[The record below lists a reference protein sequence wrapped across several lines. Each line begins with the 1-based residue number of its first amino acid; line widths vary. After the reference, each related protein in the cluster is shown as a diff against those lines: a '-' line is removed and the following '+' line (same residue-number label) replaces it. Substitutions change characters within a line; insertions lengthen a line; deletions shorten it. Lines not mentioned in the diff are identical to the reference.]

1 MYENQN
7 QSNRR
12 GHIAAIIMALIIG
25 ILGTMWNLNNQKL
38 RDSET
43 VVPSPAIGTGLTV
56 HFIDVGEGDSI
67 LLTCGKQTMLV
78 DAGSETA
85 GDDVVDYLRAQGVAK
100 IDYLVSTHPHRDHCG
115 GLAEVVQNYPVKTA
129 YSPVTESDNEY
140 FSNFAS
146 AAAKAKLDITVPAA
160 DDTFTLGDATV
171 TVLGPRGDY
180 ESLDNVNNMSLVLR
194 VDYGA
199 TAFLLTGDMEY
210 AEETA
215 LLDAGCDVGCN
226 VLKAGHHGSEDST
239 GYRLLSAAGPDTCVI
254 SCGEGN
260 DYGHP
265 HDRLLSRLEDAG
277 VEILRTDQNGT
288 VVCVS
293 DGSTVTTGYERAPEG

>member
-7 QSNRR
+7 QSNHR

-25 ILGTMWNLNNQKL
+25 ILGTLWNLNNQKL

-43 VVPSPAIGTGLTV
+43 VVPSPAIGSGLTV
-56 HFIDVGEGDSI
+56 HFIDVGQGDSI

-85 GDDVVDYLRAQGVAK
+85 GDDVVDYLRAQGVTK

-115 GLAEVVQNYPVKTA
+115 GLAEVVQNYPVKVA
-129 YSPVTESDNEY
+129 YSPVTESENEY
-140 FSNFAS
+140 FSAFS
-146 AAAKAKLDITVPAA
+146 AAASKAKLDITVPAA
-160 DDTFTLGDATV
+160 DDTFSIGDATV

-194 VDYGA
+194 VEYGA

-210 AEETA
+210 DEEKS
-215 LLDAGCDVGCN
+215 LLDAGCDLDCT

-239 GYRLLSAAGPDTCVI
+239 GFQLLYAAGPETCII
-254 SCGEGN
+254 SCGVNN

-265 HDRLLSRLEDAG
+265 HEKLLSRLEDAG
-277 VEILRTDQNGT
+277 VQAYRTDESGT

-293 DGSTVTTGYERAPEG
+293 DGSTVTTVCERPAEG

>member
-43 VVPSPAIGTGLTV
+43 VIPSPAVGTGLTV
-56 HFIDVGEGDSI
+56 HFIDVGQGDSI

-85 GDDVVDYLRAQGVAK
+85 GDDVVDYLRAQGVTK

-115 GLAEVVQNYPVKTA
+115 GLAEVVQNYPVKA
-129 YSPVTESDNEY
+129 ALSPVTESENEY
-140 FSNFAS
+140 FSAFTA
-146 AAAKAKLDITVPAA
+146 AAAKAKLNITVPAA
-160 DDTFTLGDATV
+160 DDTFTIGDATV

-194 VDYGA
+194 VEYGA

-210 AEETA
+210 DEETA
-215 LLDAGCDVGCN
+215 LLEAGCDVTCN

-239 GYRLLSAAGPDTCVI
+239 GYRLLDAARPETCVI
-254 SCGEGN
+254 SCGAGN

-277 VEILRTDQNGT
+277 VRVLRTDENGT
-288 VVCVS
+288 VICVS
-293 DGSTVTTGYERAPEG
+293 DGSTVTIGYERAPAA